1 MGTGG
6 PPDPPASTPPPAA
19 ATGNAALGPSDPP
32 GSSPPPAAATG
43 QAALAS
49 PAPDNKN
56 KVLPSAASIQSIGGL
71 VAVVVGVVA
80 ITALAL
86 STMAFI
92 GSDKDANTVVPL
104 STAAFGVI
112 SAIVGAYL
120 GIKIG
125 TDQSKTFA
133 EDASQ
138 AHARLSAVQPF
149 IPPDKQHEAQ
159 AAGEKAAAA
168 TRSPHI

>member
-1 MGTGG
+1 MEAGG
-6 PPDPPASTPPPAA
+6 ASDPPHTA
-19 ATGNAALGPSDPP
+19 ATGNRW
-32 GSSPPPAAATG
+32 
-43 QAALAS
+43 
-49 PAPDNKN
+49 
-56 KVLPSAASIQSIGGL
+56 LPSAESIQSIAGL

-80 ITALAL
+80 ITALAI

-92 GSDKDANTVVPL
+92 GSDKDANTIVPL

-133 EDASQ
+133 QDAGQ
-138 AHARLSAVQPF
+138 AHARLAAVQGF
-149 IPPDKQHEAQ
+149 IPADKQHEAQ
-159 AAGEKAAAA
+159 VASEQAALA
-168 TRSPHI
+168 TRQPPR